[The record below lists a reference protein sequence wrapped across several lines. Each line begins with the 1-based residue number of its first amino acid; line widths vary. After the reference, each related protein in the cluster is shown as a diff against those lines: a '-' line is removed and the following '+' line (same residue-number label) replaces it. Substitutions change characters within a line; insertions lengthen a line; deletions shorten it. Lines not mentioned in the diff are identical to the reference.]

1 MTVPPFISALRAHI
15 GTDMLWL
22 PGVSGVVLDEAGR
35 ILLAQRADDA
45 LWTVVSGVLEP
56 GEEPAVGLAREV
68 LEETGVTVH
77 VEAFSALSVTGPV
90 VYPNGDQTQYV
101 DLCFV
106 CRPLDAAEASAAH
119 VADDES
125 LAVGWF
131 GLDDLPKALSPT
143 SRDRITW
150 TLAFLSDP
158 AAGPRFAR

>member
-1 MTVPPFISALRAHI
+1 MAIPPFITALRARI

-35 ILLAQRADDA
+35 ILLAQRVDDEE
-45 LWTVVSGVLEP
+45 WTVISGVLDP

-68 LEETGVTVH
+68 LEETGVRVH
-77 VEAFSALSVTGPV
+77 VEAFSALSVTGPI
-90 VYPNGDQTQYV
+90 VYENGDRSEYV

-106 CRPLDAAEASAAH
+106 CRPLDAAEAAAAH

-125 LAVGWF
+125 RAVGWF
-131 GLDDLPKALSPT
+131 APDELPAGLKDS
-143 SRDRITW
+143 SRDRIAW
-150 TLAFLSDP
+150 TLAYLADP